1 MNFLQRIKDGASRV
15 SEKAQSSVEVSKLN
29 GQISD
34 IEHEMQVEFLK
45 MGKLFY
51 EGYRSR
57 DMSVA
62 EGQMIELARGCN
74 KLQEQIE
81 GVRSR
86 IAELRNE
93 RLCACGQIV
102 AMDANFCP
110 HCGRKLEAR
119 KPEERRPEE
128 QGILLRKEPSSA
140 AAAAAA
146 PPAVT
151 VHTVLEHED
160 EEDQYYGEEELT
172 EAERELARRPEA
184 RVQYAE
190 VLPEREE
197 EGELEEVDRM
207 VAGSDRSR
215 READE
220 LERER
225 ERQLELDRR
234 IRDWKASEPDEE
246 RVAGDADTREIVNC
260 QICRADLPKGS
271 MWCPRCGS
279 EQI

>member
-1 MNFLQRIKDGASRV
+1 MNLLQRIKDGASRV

-34 IEHEMQVEFLK
+34 LEHEMQVEFLK

-57 DMSVA
+57 DLSAA
-62 EGQMIELARGCN
+62 EGQMVELARACN
-74 KLQEQIE
+74 KLQEQID
-81 GVRSR
+81 GVRAR
-86 IAELRNE
+86 IAELKNE
-93 RLCACGQIV
+93 RLCTCGRVV
-102 AMDANFCP
+102 ALDANFCP
-110 HCGRKLEAR
+110 HCGRKLE
-119 KPEERRPEE
+119 PIP
-128 QGILLRKEPSSA
+128 LRKEPA
-140 AAAAAA
+140 AAADAASA
-146 PPAVT
+146 PTASAPEAK
-151 VHTVLEHED
+151 VHTILEHED

-172 EAERELARRPEA
+172 EEERELARRMEPRA
-184 RVQYAE
+184 LHAE
-190 VLPEREE
+190 VLPEVEE
-197 EGELEEVDRM
+197 EAESGRYERVAAGGDR
-207 VAGSDRSR
+207 RQ

-234 IRDWKASEPDEE
+234 IRDWEATRPAEEPIALE
-246 RVAGDADTREIVNC
+246 GDTREMVKC

>member
-15 SEKAQSSVEVSKLN
+15 SEKAQSSVEIGKLN
-29 GQISD
+29 GQIAD
-34 IEHEMQVEFLK
+34 IEHEMQIEFMK
-45 MGKLFY
+45 MGKIFY

-62 EGQMIELARGCN
+62 EGQMVELARGCN

-86 IAELRNE
+86 IAELKNE
-93 RLCACGQIV
+93 RLCACGQVV
-102 AMDANFCP
+102 ALDANFCP
-110 HCGRKLEAR
+110 HCGRKLE
-119 KPEERRPEE
+119 
-128 QGILLRKEPSSA
+128 GISLRKEPAPA
-140 AAAAAA
+140 A
-146 PPAVT
+146 T
-151 VHTVLEHED
+151 VQTVYEHEE

-172 EAERELARRPEA
+172 DEERELAKRHEPRA
-184 RVQYAE
+184 QHAE
-190 VLPEREE
+190 VLPA
-197 EGELEEVDRM
+197 EGEEPELAEYDRIPPDT
-207 VAGSDRSR
+207 DRAR

-234 IRDWKASEPDEE
+234 IRDWKASEPAEE
-246 RVAGDADTREIVNC
+246 TAASEAGARDIVKC

>member
-1 MNFLQRIKDGASRV
+1 MKLLQRIKDGASRV

-34 IEHEMQVEFLK
+34 LEHEMQVEFLK

-57 DMSVA
+57 DMSSA
-62 EGQMIELARGCN
+62 EGPMVELARACN
-74 KLQEQIE
+74 KLQEQID
-81 GVRSR
+81 GVRAR
-86 IAELRNE
+86 IAELKNE
-93 RLCACGQIV
+93 RLCACGRV
-102 AMDANFCP
+102 VSLEANFCP
-110 HCGRKLEAR
+110 HCGRKLD
-119 KPEERRPEE
+119 PLPP
-128 QGILLRKEPSSA
+128 RKEPAAAPAATAASSA
-140 AAAAAA
+140 AVPEAK
-146 PPAVT
+146 
-151 VHTVLEHED
+151 VHTILQHED

-172 EAERELARRPEA
+172 EEERELARRMEP
-184 RVQYAE
+184 RTPYTS
-190 VLPEREE
+190 VLPETVEE
-197 EGELEEVDRM
+197 EEPEAYEPVPAGGDR
-207 VAGSDRSR
+207 GR
-215 READE
+215 RDADE

-234 IRDWKASEPDEE
+234 IRDWEASRPAEEPPVLEGE
-246 RVAGDADTREIVNC
+246 SREIVKC

>member
-34 IEHEMQVEFLK
+34 IEHEMQIEFLK

-74 KLQEQIE
+74 KLQEKIE

-93 RLCACGQIV
+93 RLCTCGKIV
-102 AMDANFCP
+102 ALDANFCP
-110 HCGRKLEAR
+110 HCGRKLE
-119 KPEERRPEE
+119 E
-128 QGILLRKEPSSA
+128 ISLRKEPVVA
-140 AAAAAA
+140 AAATAPAA
-146 PPAVT
+146 PTVT
-151 VHTVLEHED
+151 VHTVHEHED

-190 VLPEREE
+190 VLPEIEDEE
-197 EGELEEVDRM
+197 EPEDYDGGI
-207 VAGSDRSR
+207 AGSDRSR

-234 IRDWKASEPDEE
+234 IRDWKASEPAEE
-246 RVAGDADTREIVNC
+246 TVAVETDTREIVKC